1 MVIKSTRTFCD
12 YLSVS
17 LAATSGL
24 ISVIAPFLFLFII
37 CKLKKSKKMHLKES
51 KQKFGE
57 LYKDFLRGHNTDMK
71 KLLYNVFWMKRRIL
85 SVICFFFFT

>member
-1 MVIKSTRTFCD
+1 
-12 YLSVS
+12 
-17 LAATSGL
+17 
-24 ISVIAPFLFLFII
+24 
-37 CKLKKSKKMHLKES
+37 MHLKES